1 MNEGDNEASNATKI
15 CCASVRFHS
24 KGGESLLAVG
34 TATDLS
40 MYPLRQSA
48 SHIVSHRIVNRKQI
62 QLLHR
67 TSVEDGPVLAPAR
80 FQGRLLV
87 GIGKS
92 LLLGT

>member
-1 MNEGDNEASNATKI
+1 MNEGDNEAFNATKI

-24 KGGESLLAVG
+24 NGGETLLAVG
-34 TATDLS
+34 TATDLY

-48 SHIVSHRIVNRKQI
+48 SHIVSHRIVNGKQI
-62 QLLHR
+62 RLLHR
-67 TSVEDGPVLAPAR
+67 TSVEDGPGLAPAR